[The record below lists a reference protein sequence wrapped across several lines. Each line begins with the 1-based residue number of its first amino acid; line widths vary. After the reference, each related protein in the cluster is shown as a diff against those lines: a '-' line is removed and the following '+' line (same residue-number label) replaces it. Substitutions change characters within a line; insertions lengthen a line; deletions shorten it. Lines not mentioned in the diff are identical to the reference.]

1 MTSSLP
7 SKSCEIIILK
17 PTMARILDFFL
28 NRSAGK
34 ACMAFPDHESLI
46 GGLRLENPGAVQ
58 CLSSKIAGNVYKIG
72 KGFNLLDED
81 IEELQCD
88 CILIFMDKLKK
99 GQFEYQGYSPAAFVI
114 EIARKRVRFVARQ
127 SQKRATQ
134 DLDKEYDP
142 IEEEPSF
149 PGSQLRV
156 EQLSA
161 LFKQIGENCQK
172 LIQIH
177 YLDELKDKE
186 VIEKSLT
193 QYTTVDALKNHR
205 AKCMKKLVELAKT
218 FK

>member
-1 MTSSLP
+1 M
-7 SKSCEIIILK
+7 LK

-28 NRSAGK
+28 NRSTGQSCK
-34 ACMAFPDHESLI
+34 AFPDHESLI
-46 GGLRLENPGAVQ
+46 SGLRQENPTAVQ

-72 KGFNLLDED
+72 KGFNLVDED

-114 EIARKRVRFVARQ
+114 EIARKRVRFFARQ

-142 IEEEPSF
+142 VEEEPSF
-149 PGSQLRV
+149 PGSQLRI

-205 AKCMKKLVELAKT
+205 AKCMKKLVELAKAL
-218 FK
+218 KNRSA

>member
-1 MTSSLP
+1 
-7 SKSCEIIILK
+7 
-17 PTMARILDFFL
+17 
-28 NRSAGK
+28 
-34 ACMAFPDHESLI
+34 MAFPDHESLI
-46 GGLRLENPGAVQ
+46 GGLMRENPGAVQ

-161 LFKQIGENCQK
+161 LFKLIGENCQK

-177 YLDELKDKE
+177 YLDELRDKE